1 MRCVGP
7 GIWKWVKASA
17 RRASPQ
23 TGPVVDQP
31 GVGLIAGPLAVDH
44 RYRRP
49 VVPEVERVSRLS
61 ELRESEAVR
70 RHAQPG
76 QEGADGRRPV
86 EIWPWLPHPQ
96 RTSPAPWAASRIAAS
111 FSGPIGS
118 ATREGGWVGCAERE
132 EVRDDQAAEP
142 PSSAPPARTARS
154 SGRRSP
160 RRRARDPR
168 PITRE
173 GGCRARAQVATW
185 TRVANVSNTP
195 WFAVFTASMRSLKVE
210 VAFWISSRLFRPFF
224 VAGRGAYRTRWS
236 SPRWDSSIPEHPGRS
251 SDAEGQGQGLGT
263 ARFRNDSIDRA
274 IAEANSRRLPRG

>member
-86 EIWPWLPHPQ
+86 EILRRGCPTRRGPVPRPGGLQDRRVILRPD
-96 RTSPAPWAASRIAAS
+96 RVGDPAQA
-111 FSGPIGS
+111 
-118 ATREGGWVGCAERE
+118 GGVGRAERE

-142 PSSAPPARTARS
+142 PSSRPPLAPLARRVVDRLV
-154 SGRRSP
+154 GGV
-160 RRRARDPR
+160 RDPR

-224 VAGRGAYRTRWS
+224 VAGKRCVQNEMVESTM
-236 SPRWDSSIPEHPGRS
+236 
-251 SDAEGQGQGLGT
+251 GLQY
-263 ARFRNDSIDRA
+263 S
-274 IAEANSRRLPRG
+274 